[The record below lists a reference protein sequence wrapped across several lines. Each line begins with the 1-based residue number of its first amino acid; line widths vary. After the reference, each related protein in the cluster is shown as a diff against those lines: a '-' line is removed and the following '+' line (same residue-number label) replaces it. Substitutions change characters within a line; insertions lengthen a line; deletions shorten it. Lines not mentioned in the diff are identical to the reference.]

1 MTEELGCAGGR
12 LPNFDVQGEGAH
24 PAADTRLRLR
34 HLRLELQLDLDR
46 RSFKGCARLSLEAT
60 AGGVL
65 EVALDAVELAIAR
78 VRVHGRE
85 APFRR
90 EERRLIVE
98 LPVEPAAGTPFDVE
112 VDYSATPRFGLF
124 FLGPDAGYP
133 DRPRQVWSQ
142 GQDDYSRYWYPCL
155 DAPNQKATSQLVVDV
170 PAPLEVVSNGRLVG
184 REELP
189 AEEDGSAGRRA
200 EAEGRSSR
208 TGWVRWHW
216 QHATPHSPY
225 LVSLVAGEFESWRE
239 QRDGVELSFHVPKG
253 RLADGHRSFDRT
265 AEMIRFFADLTGEPY
280 PYPKYSQ
287 ICVADFIFGG
297 MENTSATTLT
307 DRTLHDVRAHLD
319 FSSEP
324 LVAHELAHQWFGDL
338 LTCRAWSHGWLN
350 EGFATYFEHLWTEQS
365 QGRDELD
372 AELAAT
378 ADGYFDEDS
387 SRYRRPI
394 VESRYHTPSD
404 LFDRTLYNKG
414 AWVLHML
421 RAALGEDGFRAAIR
435 AYVAGNKHGVVE
447 TVDLA
452 RAVERATGR
461 NLDPFFEQ
469 WVFRPGHPELKVS
482 LERQDAGLKVS
493 VTQSGD
499 PFRFDLELRAV
510 GEGFDQTTVLPLR
523 SRESV
528 FELPLPGRP
537 RWAALDP
544 RGLQL
549 FQGEIKKPLELWIA
563 ELREGPTAVC
573 RGRAAR
579 ALGRAVAVGAVPALR
594 DALLQDPFWW
604 VQAQAA
610 GALGEIRGP
619 AALAALGDGLVVK
632 HPKARRAVVR
642 ALGLFREPKAAEL
655 LGGPA
660 ASDPSYFVEGEALK
674 ALARTRQPG
683 SREQV
688 IGALPRE
695 GFNATVRA
703 LALEGLGEARDLE
716 ALPAILER
724 LRYGEPVAARVAAT
738 QALGKLAEGRRESV
752 DRLVELLED
761 PDFYVRLAACAALAE
776 AQAGAGRAGLDR
788 LLKRDPSGRV
798 QRAALEALARLR
810 GEGETP
816 SDSGGLRAELDALRG
831 EIAGLR
837 GEVAELRGRLAK
849 PR

>member
-1 MTEELGCAGGR
+1 MTEQLGCAGGR

-24 PAADTRLRLR
+24 PAADTRVRLR
-34 HLRLELQLDLDR
+34 HLRLELRLDLDT
-46 RSFKGCARLSLEAT
+46 RSFTGCARLSLEAT
-60 AGGVL
+60 APGVR
-65 EVALDAVELAIAR
+65 EVSLDAVELSIAR
-78 VRVHGRE
+78 VRVHGK
-85 APFRR
+85 AAAFRA
-90 EERRLIVE
+90 EERKLVVQ
-98 LPVEPAAGTPFDVE
+98 LPTQPVPGEPFDVE

-124 FLGPDAGYP
+124 FLGPDAAYP

-189 AEEDGSAGRRA
+189 G
-200 EAEGRSSR
+200 
-208 TGWVRWHW
+208 GWLRWHW

-239 QRDGVELSFHVPKG
+239 TRDGVELSFHVPKG

-265 AEMIRFFADLTGEPY
+265 ADMVRFFADFTAEPY

-307 DRTLHDVRAHLD
+307 DRTLHDARAHLD

-338 LTCRAWSHGWLN
+338 LTCRSWSHGWLN
-350 EGFATYFEHLWTEQS
+350 EGFATYFEHLWTEHS
-365 QGRDELD
+365 LGRDELD

-378 ADGYFDEDS
+378 ADGYFDEDG

-421 RAALGEDGFRAAIR
+421 RAALGDDGFRSSIR
-435 AYVAGNKHGVVE
+435 AYVAANKHGNVE

-452 RAVERATGR
+452 RALEKATGR
-461 NLDPFFEQ
+461 NLDPFFDQ
-469 WVFRPGHPELKVS
+469 WVFRAGHPELKISV
-482 LERQDAGLKVS
+482 ERQGAGLKINVI
-493 VTQSGD
+493 QSGE

-510 GEGFDQTTVLPLR
+510 GEGFDLNRLLPV
-523 SRESV
+523 SARESV
-528 FELPLPGRP
+528 FEIPLPAMARL
-537 RWAALDP
+537 AMLDP
-544 RGLQL
+544 RGVLL
-549 FQGEIKKPLELWIA
+549 FQGQVGKPLELWLA
-563 ELREGPTAVC
+563 ELREGPTAVS
-573 RGRAAR
+573 RGRAAK
-579 ALGRAVAVGAVPALR
+579 ALGNAVAVGAVPTLR
-594 DALLQDPFWW
+594 EALLRDPFWW

-619 AALAALGDGLVVK
+619 AALAALGEGLAVK

-642 ALGLFREPKAAEL
+642 ALGQFRDPKAAEL
-655 LGGPA
+655 LAGPA
-660 ASDPSYFVEGEALK
+660 GADASYYVEGEALK

-683 SREQV
+683 TLAKV
-688 IGALPRE
+688 VAALPRE

-703 LALEGLGEARDLE
+703 LALDGLGEARDPE

-724 LRYGEPVAARVAAT
+724 LRYGEPVAARVAAVH
-738 QALGKLAEGRRESV
+738 ALGKLAEGKRELI
-752 DRLVELLED
+752 DRLIELLED
-761 PDFYVRLAACAALAE
+761 PDFYVRLAVCEALAE
-776 AQAGAGRAGLDR
+776 AKAGAGRAGLER

-798 QRAALEALARLR
+798 QRHVLEALARLR
-810 GEGETP
+810 GDGETP
-816 SDSGGLRAELDALRG
+816 SDSSGLRADLDALRG
-831 EIAGLR
+831 EMAGLR
-837 GEVAELRGRLAK
+837 GEVAELRGRL
-849 PR
+849 PTR